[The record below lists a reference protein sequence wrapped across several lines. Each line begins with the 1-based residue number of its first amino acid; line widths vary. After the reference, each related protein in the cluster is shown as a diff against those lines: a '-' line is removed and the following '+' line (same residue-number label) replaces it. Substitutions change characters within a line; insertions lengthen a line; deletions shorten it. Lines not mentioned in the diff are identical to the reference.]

1 MCSTNT
7 YYLQRIVHVWLA
19 RIAWFFTEKGREY
32 EQRRNVKSEIVWVK
46 SKQNS
51 QAKERSK
58 TIIWFQFSTSPFI
71 SKWYCHLRKKS
82 SQHNDLSLRK
92 FVFTKMSYSLWN
104 TNVCSSAH
112 QKCLFASPNKEV
124 WLVCLLY
131 QAFFLRK
138 SAASWMWTNDPDE
151 TLLKI
156 HKWTSLVEQ
165 TLLIISARLV
175 YNTFKYISHQ
185 NSVKLRAQCN
195 SMTTSFKEV
204 LFQNHK
210 PKLLWQYKL
219 K

>member
-1 MCSTNT
+1 MT
-7 YYLQRIVHVWLA
+7 YPW
-19 RIAWFFTEKGREY
+19 E
-32 EQRRNVKSEIVWVK
+32 N
-46 SKQNS
+46 
-51 QAKERSK
+51 
-58 TIIWFQFSTSPFI
+58 
-71 SKWYCHLRKKS
+71 
-82 SQHNDLSLRK
+82 LSLRRCNIVYGAQMCVPRRIRNA
-92 FVFTKMSYSLWN
+92 FSRHPT
-104 TNVCSSAH
+104 
-112 QKCLFASPNKEV
+112 KEV

-138 SAASWMWTNDPDE
+138 SAASWMWTNDE

-165 TLLIISARLV
+165 TLVIISARLV

-210 PKLLWQYKL
+210 PKLLWQYEL